1 MNKTLASA
9 LAVGALI
16 SGISTM
22 SQPASA
28 MGFKNCTGK
37 IIRIQIFKNNDVIK
51 IKPLKSGNKLI
62 GVNGYRWFPVS
73 KSLKQVRVFK
83 GRILDKRMLQ
93 KSGLEGGHK
102 FSIRRR
108 GNGGYYIS
116 TENDCA
122 RSATGPRPGPAPG
135 PQYRV
140 TIPVDPGYWIAGA
153 NRGRY
158 KTLIRRV
165 SATSFT
171 IERARSYEQPRL
183 FKLAGNDMYKD
194 SFGNRFTMQAREW
207 ASLADG
213 YGDVVRFKRK
223 R

>member
-1 MNKTLASA
+1 MKRTLANA
-9 LAVGALI
+9 LAAVALVA
-16 SGISTM
+16 GLSTM

-28 MGFKNCTGK
+28 MGFKNCTGT
-37 IIRIQIFKNNDVIK
+37 IIRIQIFKNNDVVK
-51 IKPLKSGNKLI
+51 IKPLKNGNKLI

-83 GRILDKRMLQ
+83 GRILDKRMVQ
-93 KSGLEGGHK
+93 MGGLEGGHK

-108 GNGGYYIS
+108 KGGGFYIS
-116 TENDCA
+116 TENDCP

-140 TIPVDPGYWIAGA
+140 TIPVDPGYWIAGSDY
-153 NRGRY
+153 RRY

-171 IERARSYEQPRL
+171 IERARSNEQPRL

-194 SFGNRFTMQAREW
+194 AFGNRFTMQARER
-207 ASLADG
+207 ASLTDG
-213 YGDVVRFKRK
+213 YGDVVRFKR
-223 R
+223 RR